1 MGMLFEYLKEIAA
14 TKNIYDNY
22 SNEAYQLV
30 NEVKQTVKE
39 LKDAEIYFQNVT
51 DPDLVDYAIYR
62 LESLKRKYIYLL
74 KKAKKEGIN
83 FDNFSSLLS

>member
-1 MGMLFEYLKEIAA
+1 MGMLFDYLKGIAV
-14 TKNIYDNY
+14 TKNIYDYN
-22 SNEAYQLV
+22 SENYQLV
-30 NEVKQTVKE
+30 NEVRQTIKE
-39 LKDAEIYFQNVT
+39 LKDAEIYFQSVT

>member
-1 MGMLFEYLKEIAA
+1 MGILFDYLKEMAA
-14 TKNIYDNY
+14 TKNTYDYNID
-22 SNEAYQLV
+22 EMQLV
-30 NEVKQTVKE
+30 DEVRRTIKE
-39 LKDAEIYFQNVT
+39 LNEAEIYFHNVT

-62 LESLKRKYIYLL
+62 LESLKRKYIYLI

>member
-1 MGMLFEYLKEIAA
+1 MLFDYLKEMAA
-14 TKNIYDNY
+14 TKNIYDYNC
-22 SNEAYQLV
+22 SENYQLV
-30 NEVKQTVKE
+30 NEVRRTIKE
-39 LKDAEIYFQNVT
+39 LKDAEIYFQSVT

-74 KKAKKEGIN
+74 KKAKEEGIN

>member
-1 MGMLFEYLKEIAA
+1 MGMLFDYLKEIAV
-14 TKNIYDNY
+14 TKNIYDYN
-22 SNEAYQLV
+22 SENYQLV
-30 NEVKQTVKE
+30 NEVRQTIKE
-39 LKDAEIYFQNVT
+39 LKDAEIYFQSVT

>member
-1 MGMLFEYLKEIAA
+1 MGMLFDYLKEIAV
-14 TKNIYDNY
+14 TKNIYDYN
-22 SNEAYQLV
+22 SDNYQLV
-30 NEVKQTVKE
+30 SEVRQTIKE

-74 KKAKKEGIN
+74 KKAKEEGIN

>member
-1 MGMLFEYLKEIAA
+1 MGMLFDYLKEIAV
-14 TKNIYDNY
+14 TKNIYDYN
-22 SNEAYQLV
+22 SENYQLV
-30 NEVKQTVKE
+30 NEVRQTIKE

-74 KKAKKEGIN
+74 KKAKEEGIN

>member
-1 MGMLFEYLKEIAA
+1 MGMLFDYLKEIAV
-14 TKNIYDNY
+14 TKNIYDYN
-22 SNEAYQLV
+22 SKNYQLV
-30 NEVKQTVKE
+30 NEVRQTIKE
-39 LKDAEIYFQNVT
+39 LKDAEIYFQSVT

-74 KKAKKEGIN
+74 KKAKEERIN

>member
-1 MGMLFEYLKEIAA
+1 MGMLFDYLKEIAV
-14 TKNIYDNY
+14 TKNIYDYN
-22 SNEAYQLV
+22 SENYQLV
-30 NEVKQTVKE
+30 NEVRQTIKE
-39 LKDAEIYFQNVT
+39 LKDAEIYFQSVT

-74 KKAKKEGIN
+74 KKAKEEGIN

>member
-1 MGMLFEYLKEIAA
+1 MGILFDYLKEMAA
-14 TKNIYDNY
+14 TKNIYEYNSDGM
-22 SNEAYQLV
+22 QLV
-30 NEVKQTVKE
+30 DEVRRTIKE
-39 LKDAEIYFQNVT
+39 LRDAEIYFHNVT

-74 KKAKKEGIN
+74 KKAKEEGVS

>member
-1 MGMLFEYLKEIAA
+1 MGMLFDYLKEIAV
-14 TKNIYDNY
+14 TKNIYDYN
-22 SNEAYQLV
+22 SENYQLV
-30 NEVKQTVKE
+30 NEVKQTIKE

-74 KKAKKEGIN
+74 KRAREEGIN